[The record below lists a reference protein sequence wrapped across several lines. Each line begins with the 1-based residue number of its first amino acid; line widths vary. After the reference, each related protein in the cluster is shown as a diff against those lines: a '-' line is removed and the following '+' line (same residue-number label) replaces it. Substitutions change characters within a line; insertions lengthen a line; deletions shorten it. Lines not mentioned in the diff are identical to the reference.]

1 MDAVLR
7 EARDAASCVE
17 RERRVW
23 EPLWREVEDFVLPRC
38 IDSPRRA
45 DEAGDTARR
54 GPRIIDGTATRAVR
68 ILAAGMQGG
77 LTSPAR
83 PWFRLRLAD
92 EDMEEAGPERRWLD
106 VVERRLYAAL
116 ARSNFYAAVH
126 PSLQRSESFD
136 VFAVLSNPVPIYV
149 PNAFPIGLNGTTLNT
164 RSISACTPPSCFR

>member
-77 LTSPAR
+77 AH
-83 PWFRLRLAD
+83 
-92 EDMEEAGPERRWLD
+92 
-106 VVERRLYAAL
+106 L
-116 ARSNFYAAVH
+116 ARASVVQVAPCRRGHGRGRA
-126 PSLQRSESFD
+126 
-136 VFAVLSNPVPIYV
+136 
-149 PNAFPIGLNGTTLNT
+149 
-164 RSISACTPPSCFR
+164 